1 MQIEVQGIAGEV
13 SPARRGL
20 ATRIVEES
28 FGWLSDVILGVV
40 VQVPAGAATVDAR
53 RASSVVVVL
62 RDGRRFDAV
71 AVEDP
76 VADAIERAC
85 HDLRREVAREVGR
98 PLRRRRGGAGE
109 LGVEPEG
116 LERRAAR

>member
-1 MQIEVQGIAGEV
+1 MQIEVQAITGEV

-20 ATRIVEES
+20 ATRIAQES
-28 FGWLSDVILGVV
+28 FGWLSDVILGIV
-40 VQVPAGAATVDAR
+40 VQVPAALSGAEAR

-71 AVEDP
+71 AVDDR

-85 HDLRREVAREVGR
+85 HDLRREVAAEVGR
-98 PLRRRRGGAGE
+98 PLRRRRAAADE
-109 LGVEPEG
+109 APESAP